1 MLLRLFRTTPPPPEE
16 LVPLQLADGREV
28 PVRWVRD
35 PRARRLRLLVS
46 ERGARLTLPRSASR
60 RAALAFLDEHR
71 DWLALQLAKQPAP
84 LPPFVRGGDDVLPL
98 RGSDVP
104 LAWRDGRF
112 ARATLG
118 DHGVE
123 LQLPE
128 RAGDAQARAALREF
142 YLQQARADLGAWMP
156 RYVPGL
162 PRPPRTIGLRA
173 LSSIWG
179 SLSPSGAVSLDLS
192 LVLGRASA
200 FEYVLVHELC
210 HLIHAN
216 HSRPFWREV
225 EARWPDWR
233 RERDYLRGADGMA
246 LKAKLARLTG

>member
-1 MLLRLFRTTPPPPEE
+1 MLSRLLRAAPPPDDEI
-16 LVPLQLADGREV
+16 VPLTLPDGRDV
-28 PVRWVRD
+28 GVRWVRD

-46 ERGARLTLPRSASR
+46 ERGPRLTLPRTASR
-60 RAALAFLDEHR
+60 RAAQAFLDEHR
-71 DWLALQLAKQPAP
+71 HWLAAQLARRPAA
-84 LPPFVRGGDDVLPL
+84 LPPFVRGGDTRLPL
-98 RGSDVP
+98 RGLDVP
-104 LAWRDGRF
+104 LQWRDGRF

-118 DHGVE
+118 EHGVE

-128 RAGDAQARAALREF
+128 RAGDAQAKAALREF

-156 RYVPGL
+156 RYLPGL
-162 PRPPRTIGLRA
+162 PRAPRGFGLRG

-179 SLSPSGAVSLDLS
+179 SLSPSGAVSLDLA
-192 LVLGRASA
+192 LVLGRPQA

-216 HSRPFWREV
+216 HSRAFWREV

-233 RERDYLRGADGMA
+233 RERDYLRSADGMA
-246 LKAKLARLTG
+246 LKVQLRRLIR